1 MADYSSIGFG
11 RRLRAALLDITQSLA
26 AVHFWGFLGWHDIRQ
41 RYRRS
46 TLGPMWI
53 TASTGVMVAAI
64 GMLYSRILH
73 AEISQ
78 YLPYLAI
85 GLVTWGLISA
95 TINESCMV
103 FIGAEAGIKSNSIPL
118 AAHVLRLVWRNIIVF
133 GHNLVIVAVVLMIFP
148 NKVGWEILLVLPAIA
163 LVALNGVWMGLF
175 LGVLCTRFRDIPQ
188 IVINVMQVA
197 FYLTPVIWHP
207 DALKGRH
214 WAVDLN
220 PFYYLLETMRAPII
234 GGSQQLAHVFGMT
247 ALITLAGISFTLLFF
262 ARFRSRVAYWL

>member
-1 MADYSSIGFG
+1 MADYSSISFS
-11 RRLRAALLDITQSLA
+11 RRLRDAISDMANSLA
-26 AVHFWGFLGWHDIRQ
+26 AVYFWGFLGWHDIRQ

-64 GMLYSRILH
+64 GLLYSQILH
-73 AEISQ
+73 TDLNQ

-85 GLVTWGLISA
+85 GLITWGLIST
-95 TINESCMV
+95 TINESCTV

-118 AAHVLRLVWRNIIVF
+118 TAHVLRLVWRNVIVF
-133 GHNLVIVAVVLMIFP
+133 GHNLLIVAVVLALFP
-148 NKVGWEILLVLPAIA
+148 SRIGWEIVFVLPAIL

-175 LGVLCTRFRDIPQ
+175 LGVLCTRFRDVAQ
-188 IVINVMQVA
+188 IVINVMQIA
-197 FYLTPVIWHP
+197 FYVTPVIWHA
-207 DALKGRH
+207 DVLKGHH

-220 PFYYLLETMRAPII
+220 PFYYLLETMRAPIL
-234 GGSQQLAHVFGMT
+234 GGGQLAHVFGMT
-247 ALITLAGISFTLLFF
+247 ALMTLAGFSITLLFF